1 MAITTPSR
9 PDKLPRRTSPRR
21 ESAPRS
27 LLAPPLAPM
36 SDDSGLSAEAIRD
49 IATAVAT
56 AMTSARSSRTPDYSK
71 YQIFT
76 ATGDPRITER
86 AFGRPIIKAFI
97 IEIFFVLS
105 ELSIFLAML
114 REAHDFVP
122 SLTLKPFPGWV
133 PPPASDYTGVSV
145 PGDIRSRLY
154 RTIRAHLADG
164 PILAVLQQVFED
176 TSDPPLPM
184 AYFF

>member
-9 PDKLPRRTSPRR
+9 PDKLPGRASPRR

-86 AFGRPIIKAFI
+86 AFGRPIIKASI
-97 IEIFFVLS
+97 TEVFFVLS

-114 REAHDFVP
+114 HEAHDFVP

-133 PPPASDYTGVSV
+133 PPPASDYTNVSI
-145 PGDIRSRLY
+145 PGDIRSRLKLCIFVIAM
-154 RTIRAHLADG
+154 T
-164 PILAVLQQVFED
+164 
-176 TSDPPLPM
+176 
-184 AYFF
+184 